1 MSKTNFTKVEEA
13 LAEGLLKISVE
24 QFLNLADAAS
34 KNTTADPSQGTPA
47 ELQRKLI
54 ACLKIEISYLYK
66 NDRALFEKLPFKPSD
81 YKKFIANP
89 TKLTQED
96 WESVKEL
103 KRLVDIYK
111 KNEAA
116 KAPPVTNEELVERE
130 RAKSVNKRF
139 NVSDKWLPLQ

>member
-24 QFLNLADAAS
+24 QFLTLADAAS
-34 KNTTADPSQGTPA
+34 KNTVASPNLGTPA
-47 ELQRKLI
+47 ELQRRLI

-66 NDRALFEKLPFKPSD
+66 KDRALFDKLPFSPSA
-81 YKKFIANP
+81 YKKFIEDP
-89 TKLTQED
+89 TKLTPED
-96 WESVKEL
+96 WENVKQL
-103 KRLVDIYK
+103 KRLVDEYK

-116 KAPPVTNEELVERE
+116 KTPPATDEELVERE